1 METNVNLENQHEKP
15 ETLSYDMI
23 EKMYTEI
30 LTEKSTI
37 KDLIKNFPNDMELG
51 KKVRNLFGPK

>member
-51 KKVRNLFGPK
+51 KKVRNFFGPK